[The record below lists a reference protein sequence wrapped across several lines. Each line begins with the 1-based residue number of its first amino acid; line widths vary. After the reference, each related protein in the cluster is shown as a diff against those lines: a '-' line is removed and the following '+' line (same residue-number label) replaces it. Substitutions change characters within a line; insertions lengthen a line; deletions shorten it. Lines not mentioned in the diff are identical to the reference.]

1 MRILLPLQH
10 VWLSQSTCWVL
21 LRLSSLDPWLCV
33 CVGCPGLP
41 CIKGLQPFHGLSQ
54 CKCTRSVCQTWDPP
68 NNGFHKFRLTDK
80 ICILEYEQFDNVLLT
95 SFDIY
100 KNMIKYVYNRPKSV
114 AYYKKRNTLADPSV
128 PCSTHHKCRLPYT
141 SRTISFMLI
150 WTPELLCAL
159 CVALEKTSAVP
170 QPAKSS

>member
-1 MRILLPLQH
+1 M
-10 VWLSQSTCWVL
+10 V
-21 LRLSSLDPWLCV
+21 
-33 CVGCPGLP
+33 CPGLP

-68 NNGFHKFRLTDK
+68 NNGFHKIRLTDK

-141 SRTISFMLI
+141 SRTISFIPI